1 MMVKEPPH
9 RVGIIYVV
17 MTLRETVKKK
27 CILLNINEF
36 FIL

>member
-1 MMVKEPPH
+1 MVKEPSH

-27 CILLNINEF
+27 VYIT
-36 FIL
+36 